1 MVITEALGSNNTLHK
16 LSNMTPSSH
25 SSDSIIHYLGTDT
38 LQTSVW
44 ANTWKKRQTLTAAID
59 ITRFHSIFWMDHSSS
74 ILKRHTH
81 FEAKRIHIKQTQRTL
96 HSKKGDG
103 IGGGAQNRGIGKRKK
118 VATHSPFSHFLQT
131 HRLHFLFSKFIR
143 FIGYFYG
150 RSSTHWIL
158 IILSSQKYVEMQL
171 QSLTLWF
178 VRKGPSPSFVDGQRA
193 SCVHSK

>member
-1 MVITEALGSNNTLHK
+1 
-16 LSNMTPSSH
+16 
-25 SSDSIIHYLGTDT
+25 
-38 LQTSVW
+38 
-44 ANTWKKRQTLTAAID
+44 
-59 ITRFHSIFWMDHSSS
+59 MDHSSS

-103 IGGGAQNRGIGKRKK
+103 KGGGAQNRGIGKRKK

-158 IILSSQKYVEMQL
+158 IILSSQKYVEMRSCNH
-171 QSLTLWF
+171 SLFHF

-193 SCVHSK
+193 SYFHSKSTKFQVLASKYRLKICSKFACFSSKSAQNKRDPLPIALPFPQ